1 MRNLKRALSLTLA
14 SVMLLGMMVVGS
26 SAAAGYSDVDAEDNV
41 EAIEVLQAVEVM
53 VGDDRGF
60 GPDRP
65 VTRAEMA
72 VVMGKL
78 LSLDYNYYVSTC
90 PFADV
95 SGNFDWAK
103 GWVGACAAN
112 GIVSGRGDG
121 IYDPAATVTAV
132 EAASMMMRALGYF
145 RYQNDYAD
153 GFMVSTVRQGTKIG
167 IFEGVGTDAATPM
180 TRNQVAQ
187 MALNALKSGMVE
199 PDGNTINLTTPDGA
213 VFTGKVNYVF
223 VTSAKPYATAISSV
237 QATAVGSQNG
247 GPIVELGEQLYNG
260 SLKLNEGTMDDFY
273 RPTRTWEYDSKT
285 IGSYVKQELLKAE
298 YTDKVTGRML
308 YDLLTKGVIENYDF
322 EIAIDGV
329 NTGDAGARGILTDLD
344 GDESY
349 FTTSSLVRSNTD
361 GVGRTGKGVLTQVFV
376 DDSKDVEKVY
386 IAVINTYLAIADK
399 DYDAKRDEVTLTG
412 YNMDKKGSIYI
423 KDEDDDDKLI
433 VDGED
438 FAIEDVK
445 KDDKFLVTVADG
457 SVQSM
462 IKPEVLSEVTINAF
476 KRDTWVNADGTQ
488 YDHATTARYDVE
500 VLDQYDNVNMK
511 EVTYNVVLDKYGYLI
526 GLELNEKAN
535 QYVFVTGTDDGESN
549 LTAKNANVNVIFLDG
564 TMDTIVVNTRDSVVD
579 WKAGGKNASQVNTW
593 CTYSKNSNDVYTLK
607 EVGYDSTNTATS
619 YKFPKKIAQSAM
631 DANPATFDI
640 NTKNVSLDGSKV
652 RFDDTTVDAANP
664 NGWVGDF
671 TRVYGNDDTVY
682 INTEME
688 EITVKDGGK
697 KMVIVKD
704 VDSVTTGVKNV
715 DFTVVNHTKTAAA
728 GHEEC
733 AANEAYIL
741 YNKDGYII
749 SVVTLAADDK
759 GTSAQYA
766 YITGDV
772 KREEYLGNDEWKWTQ
787 DAIINGK
794 KVELTEV
801 DDSSAWLDTTEI
813 GNWYE
818 VRFNSKGD
826 VAGLKENVPVA
837 GVADTR
843 PSTEVNN
850 IYFDFTKD
858 RFIND
863 MNEIVNAVNGKNGY
877 ESSKTVLL
885 FVDYCTNNT
894 GTHVAADSARADLSF
909 KNGTLYTDTAQTE
922 GFSVSPNVNVVL
934 ALAAKNHGDA
944 FDDVDDNYTGYT
956 GVETALKNLDKSADK
971 FDGFLCAVIED
982 GAATSIIFDER
993 AGANRTNLEPVKPMV
1008 VTVNKVDTNGN
1019 QLGTE
1024 TFNWNG
1030 APFTGS
1036 EVTAPANYTWQ
1047 SATSLTFVE
1056 GQTGTVTFTYK
1067 SNSAITA
1074 PDNAVALYDGGTNAF
1089 AVLYSGAGTAPTG
1102 NGLAALLIDAAKAA
1116 GFPNAKATRVTTPAA
1131 GWKITDNTGVIG
1143 LDVTFADSAANAAW
1157 VGKVNDETVY
1167 IKKGTALNA
1176 LTTFGNS
1183 NLTEA
1188 LKGTYVDATS
1198 AGTGLTDAATNSVT
1212 QDSTKYYAL
1221 AAGVTVTGDGFDL
1234 TDGFVGVIGGIDGG
1248 SGVKVVPYGVLYTA
1262 PAKSVMNDTA
1272 AAKGTG
1278 MTYTVAG
1285 GTAKYLPYGGTIPAD
1300 EVTNNITLAKDKVE
1314 VKFELSAALTAA
1326 GWTIDA
1332 DGTNTTKY
1340 ISAAASQNLVVDLIN
1355 TGASKPTGSTVTAA
1369 DQKYAT
1375 SGAVTTATGTASTG
1389 TSSYTPATGKLKLD
1403 LANGAFAAGTLADD
1417 DAVLTVTIEAISITA

>member
-1 MRNLKRALSLTLA
+1 MGQISTFYPNPGPSQAEKFCKEEIRMRNLKRALSLTLA
-14 SVMLLGMMVVGS
+14 SVMLLGMMVIGT
-26 SAAAGYSDVDAEDNV
+26 SAAVGYSDVDADDNV

-78 LSLDYNYYVSTC
+78 LNLDYNYYVSTC

-112 GIVSGRGDG
+112 GIVSGRGEG

-167 IFEGVGTDAATPM
+167 LFEGVGTDAATPM

-329 NTGDAGARGILTDLD
+329 NTGDAGARSILTDLD

-488 YDHATTARYDVE
+488 YDHATTARYDAE

-511 EVTYNVVLDKYGYLI
+511 EVTYNVVLDEYGYLI

-564 TMDTIVVNTRDSVVD
+564 TMDTIVVNTRDSKVD

-593 CTYSKNSNDVYTLK
+593 CTYTKNSNDVYTLK
-607 EVGYDSTNTATS
+607 EVGIDSTNTSTS
-619 YKFPKKIAQSAM
+619 YNFPKKIAQSAM
-631 DANPATFDI
+631 DANGGSFDI
-640 NTKNVSLDGSKV
+640 NTKNVSLDGAKV
-652 RFDDTTVDAANP
+652 AKPGPAP
-664 NGWVGDF
+664 APIGDY

-688 EITVKDGGK
+688 EITVKDGSK

-715 DFTVVNHTKTAAA
+715 DFTVVNHTKTAAV

-749 SVVTLAADDK
+749 AVVTLAADDK

-801 DDSSAWLDTTEI
+801 DDNRAWLDTTEI

-826 VAGLKENVPVA
+826 VAGLKENVLVA
-837 GVADTR
+837 GGTGAR

-909 KNGTLYTDTAQTE
+909 KNGTLYTDTARTE

-956 GVETALKNLDKSADK
+956 GVETALKNLDKSAGK

-993 AGANRTNLEPVKPMV
+993 AGANRTNLEPLKPMNI
-1008 VTVNKVDTNGN
+1008 TINKVGN
-1019 QLGTE
+1019 DGSTWSQAFSWDGTKALSVS
-1024 TFNWNG
+1024 NY
-1030 APFTGS
+1030 
-1036 EVTAPANYTWQ
+1036 PAITVPSGYTDAGD
-1047 SATSLTFVE
+1047 SIAVAGNFVE
-1056 GQTGTVTFTYK
+1056 GGTGTFTLKFDKETSGVRITLELGTGVTSVEDKADGKSYVSGKVFTGEKGDALVMTPVKAAGVANIVVRFAPETDPANPVVLTADANGDYTLPFNVSGK
-1067 SNSAITA
+1067 VYFAQNTTEIQLNELKAAITGN
-1074 PDNAVALYDGGTNAF
+1074 PFDLWTVVVNGSHIIY
-1089 AVLYSGAGTAPTG
+1089 YSNDQADSRDDAWSTRNPYATG
-1102 NGLAALLIDAAKAA
+1102 NEMGRDVWYNNDVELAALADFINDKIANTGFVSGTDIAVDTTSWSVRRGPTMIGNTERYTREAVVYGKTASGAIDT
-1116 GFPNAKATRVTTPAA
+1116 GNPVGRITVTYDITELSNDARTPAA
-1131 GWKITDNTGVIG
+1131 
-1143 LDVTFADSAANAAW
+1143 
-1157 VGKVNDETVY
+1157 
-1167 IKKGTALNA
+1167 
-1176 LTTFGNS
+1176 
-1183 NLTEA
+1183 
-1188 LKGTYVDATS
+1188 
-1198 AGTGLTDAATNSVT
+1198 
-1212 QDSTKYYAL
+1212 
-1221 AAGVTVTGDGFDL
+1221 
-1234 TDGFVGVIGGIDGG
+1234 
-1248 SGVKVVPYGVLYTA
+1248 PA
-1262 PAKSVMNDTA
+1262 P
-1272 AAKGTG
+1272 
-1278 MTYTVAG
+1278 
-1285 GTAKYLPYGGTIPAD
+1285 
-1300 EVTNNITLAKDKVE
+1300 
-1314 VKFELSAALTAA
+1314 
-1326 GWTIDA
+1326 
-1332 DGTNTTKY
+1332 
-1340 ISAAASQNLVVDLIN
+1340 
-1355 TGASKPTGSTVTAA
+1355 
-1369 DQKYAT
+1369 
-1375 SGAVTTATGTASTG
+1375 
-1389 TSSYTPATGKLKLD
+1389 TP
-1403 LANGAFAAGTLADD
+1403 
-1417 DAVLTVTIEAISITA
+1417 

>member
-14 SVMLLGMMVVGS
+14 SVMLLGMMVIGT
-26 SAAAGYSDVDAEDNV
+26 SAAAGYSDVDADDNV

-78 LSLDYNYYVSTC
+78 LNLDYNYYVSTC

-167 IFEGVGTDAATPM
+167 LFEGVGTDAATPM

-308 YDLLTKGVIENYDF
+308 YDLLTKGVIENYGF

-488 YDHATTARYDVE
+488 YDHATTARYDAE

-511 EVTYNVVLDKYGYLI
+511 EVTYNVVLDEYGYLI

-564 TMDTIVVNTRDSVVD
+564 TMDTIVVNTRDSKVD

-593 CTYSKNSNDVYTLK
+593 CTYTKNSNDVYTLK
-607 EVGYDSTNTATS
+607 EVGIDSTNTSTS
-619 YKFPKKIAQSAM
+619 YNFPKKIAQSAM
-631 DANPATFDI
+631 DANGGSFDI
-640 NTKNVSLDGSKV
+640 NTKNVSLDGAKV
-652 RFDDTTVDAANP
+652 ANP
-664 NGWVGDF
+664 GPAPAPIGDY

-682 INTEME
+682 INAEME
-688 EITVKDGGK
+688 TIHAKDNGK
-697 KMVIVKD
+697 YCSIVKD

-715 DFTVVNHTKTAAA
+715 DFTVVNHVIGSNTGANADNALTAT
-728 GHEEC
+728 
-733 AANEAYIL
+733 NEAYIL

-749 SVVTLAADDK
+749 AVVTLAADDK

-826 VAGLKENVPVA
+826 VAGLKENVLVA
-837 GVADTR
+837 GGAGTR
-843 PSTEVNN
+843 PGTEVNN
-850 IYFDFTKD
+850 IYFGFTND

-885 FVDYCTNNT
+885 FVDYCTDNT

-993 AGANRTNLEPVKPMV
+993 AGANRTDLEPVKPMR

-1024 TFNWNG
+1024 AFDWNG
-1030 APFTGS
+1030 TPFTGS

-1089 AVLYSGAGTAPTG
+1089 AVLYSGTVPAG

-1116 GFPNAKATRVTTPAA
+1116 GFPNAQAERNA
-1131 GWKITDNTGVIG
+1131 GGNGWIITDATGVIKLNATF
-1143 LDVTFADSAANAAW
+1143 LDASVKESW
-1157 VGKVNDETVY
+1157 VGKIDGNEVY
-1167 IKKGTALNA
+1167 VSKNGGTPLALSA
-1176 LTTFGNS
+1176 LATFGNAS
-1183 NLTEA
+1183 ESTTLT
-1188 LKGTYVDATS
+1188 GTYVKVNKA
-1198 AGTGLTDAATNSVT
+1198 TGLSATVTSGTDTFAAVT
-1212 QDSTKYYAL
+1212 ATVNGDGFDITTQGY
-1221 AAGVTVTGDGFDL
+1221 VTVTGDGIAS
-1234 TDGFVGVIGGIDGG
+1234 TVYAP
-1248 SGVKVVPYGVLYTA
+1248 VKTA
-1262 PAKSVMNDTA
+1262 YSVPAKADVTG
-1272 AAKGTG
+1272 AKGTSMKYTIG
-1278 MTYTVAG
+1278 GADKYITYGGEIPANEVTGDIVLDQDYIKVNVTLDSAITGWTVDATTTQYVQVAATQAVSIVLKNASNALATATAANAKYTVAG
-1285 GTAKYLPYGGTIPAD
+1285 GITTAETAFDTATLSDSNHTYTLAITDVAVSSATGDITI
-1300 EVTNNITLAKDKVE
+1300 NITALG
-1314 VKFELSAALTAA
+1314 LTA
-1326 GWTIDA
+1326 
-1332 DGTNTTKY
+1332 
-1340 ISAAASQNLVVDLIN
+1340 
-1355 TGASKPTGSTVTAA
+1355 
-1369 DQKYAT
+1369 
-1375 SGAVTTATGTASTG
+1375 
-1389 TSSYTPATGKLKLD
+1389 
-1403 LANGAFAAGTLADD
+1403 
-1417 DAVLTVTIEAISITA
+1417 